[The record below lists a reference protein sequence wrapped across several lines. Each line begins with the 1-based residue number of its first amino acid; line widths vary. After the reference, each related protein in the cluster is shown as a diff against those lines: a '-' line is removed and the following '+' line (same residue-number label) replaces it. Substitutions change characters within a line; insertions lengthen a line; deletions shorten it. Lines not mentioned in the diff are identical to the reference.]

1 MLLEGLFYFALGAA
15 IGVLC
20 NLFIKTD
27 QEYHHDTDVRG
38 D

>member
-20 NLFIKTD
+20 CLFIKTD
-27 QEYHHDTDVRG
+27 ERHRNE
-38 D
+38 